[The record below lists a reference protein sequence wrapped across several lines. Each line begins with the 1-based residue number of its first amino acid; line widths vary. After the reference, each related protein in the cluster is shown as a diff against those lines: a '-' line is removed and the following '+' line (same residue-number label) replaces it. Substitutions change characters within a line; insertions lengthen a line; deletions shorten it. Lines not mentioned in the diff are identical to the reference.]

1 MHRYIVRLVKRSRA
15 ESPEGSLPAFAS
27 SYGYICSFRVA
38 PQSSTPRMRTVVG
51 AGRRPRAGGEDS
63 EFEDDL
69 ATCTREVTHRASITV
84 MDPYCVHTVK
94 LYYPD

>member
-1 MHRYIVRLVKRSRA
+1 MHGIGSASLQVRA
-15 ESPEGSLPAFAS
+15 
-27 SYGYICSFRVA
+27 SFREFLRLHMQL
-38 PQSSTPRMRTVVG
+38 PRRTPISTPRMRTVVG

-69 ATCTREVTHRASITV
+69 ATCTREVTHRASI
-84 MDPYCVHTVK
+84 MAMYPYCVHTVK